1 MVSVVNLFGE
11 RGSSKAGV
19 TQRSARIVSLIP
31 SDLHQETSE
40 ESHRS
45 TLLFVT
51 CVVAALVIALPTL
64 YGQASTGTIT
74 GTVHDATG
82 AVVPGVTVTATNP
95 DTGLRRDTTTS
106 ASGDYTFVFLQPATY
121 GIEAESPGMQRAT
134 ITGIVLQVDQ
144 VARVDIEMT
153 VGEVTETVEVSADVV
168 ALQTD
173 NATLGHVI
181 ASKQITELPLN
192 GRQFLQ
198 LASLGPGVNPQ
209 VYASTSVNF
218 CCKSIAFFKTGQ
230 NAVTI
235 TANGQREY
243 SNMYLLDGVR
253 NRNPVGGAVAITPS
267 IEALEEFKLQ
277 TNSFSAE
284 YGSSPTTVNIVTRG
298 GSNSFH
304 GALFHFFR
312 NDALDARNFFD
323 GEVIPPFNQN
333 QFGGV
338 ISGPVIQD
346 STFFMVNFEGQ
357 RVRKANTLSGV
368 FPTQA
373 MRDGDFSAF
382 PTQIHEPFG
391 DAAVRD
397 NRIPLS
403 RFSRIYSSILPFIPL
418 PNIPGSGGASGVEGF
433 NFRND
438 PKDIKDSEQW
448 TARVDQ
454 RLSDFDNLLF
464 RYSTMDAPTLYPGAT
479 DLYGTEF
486 IYDGSN
492 MAITEV
498 HTFSPTV
505 INEFRFGFQT
515 SQNYRLAEGNFGDT
529 NYAQDVIG
537 LKNVSAKPSNFGLPA
552 FGVTGLSTVAP
563 NSFTP
568 QGGKYSEFQFMNQ
581 LAILRGTH
589 SFKIG
594 GAVIQHNY
602 DGVADLTPRGSLTY
616 NGQFT
621 SPDGQPGG
629 APFADMILGYPQIAS
644 VGQGDSE
651 TFLQYKSFHFFI
663 ADDWRITPKLSLS
676 LGIRWEYEQRY
687 HTKDN
692 GLNVFDVRVG
702 RVLLSRNGEVRDGIM
717 DPDWNN
723 VGPRIGLA
731 YRPFGEKTVFRA
743 AYGVFYDSFEYN
755 DVSFM
760 KLNAPDL
767 IFSIFPNPIA
777 NPENHDNWFP
787 DPGNSAFAPFGVNV
801 ENATPYYQHWNF
813 AIQREL
819 ASNLFWEVAYVGSKG
834 TKLPGRFNANQAFL
848 DRDPNNPT
856 PVASR
861 RRFEGFGDAFI
872 NSFDRT
878 SSYNSLQTKLER
890 RFSKGLSLLTAY
902 TWARTLDSVSSS
914 AYTPV
919 DIGCISCEWG
929 LSDLH
934 VKHRFTFSSV
944 YELPF
949 GRGRPL
955 LSNLA
960 GPADAI
966 LGGWQVNG
974 IVTLSSGLALSPG
987 GGNSN
992 TGGFVSNRPSVVS
1005 GCNPNDFPQRTVQK
1019 YFNPD
1024 CFFIQQTGTFG
1035 DSGRNVILGPG
1046 INNVDFS
1053 LFKNFPF
1060 AEGRQQ
1066 LQFRA
1071 EFFNFFNHAS
1081 FVDLSTNTNIASPN
1095 AGLIA
1100 TARDGRVVQFALKY
1114 RF

>member
-1 MVSVVNLFGE
+1 M
-11 RGSSKAGV
+11 
-19 TQRSARIVSLIP
+19 T
-31 SDLHQETSE
+31 
-40 ESHRS
+40 SHRS
-45 TLLFVT
+45 TLLVVA
-51 CVVAALVIALPTL
+51 CVVATQLGALPTL

-74 GTVHDATG
+74 GAVQDATG
-82 AVVPGVTVTATNP
+82 AVVPGVTVTLTNP
-95 DTGLRRDTTTS
+95 ETGWRRDTTSS
-106 ASGDYTFVFLQPATY
+106 ASGDYTFVFLQPGTY
-121 GIEAESPGMQRAT
+121 VVEAESPGMQRAT
-134 ITGIVLQVDQ
+134 IMGIVLQVDQ
-144 VARVDIEMT
+144 VARVDISMT
-153 VGEVTETVEVSADVV
+153 VGEVTETVEVIADVV

-198 LASLGPGVNPQ
+198 LAALGPGVNPQ

-243 SNMYLLDGVR
+243 SNMYLLDGVH

-304 GALFHFFR
+304 GAIFHFFR
-312 NDALDARNFFD
+312 NDRLDARNFFD

-338 ISGPVIQD
+338 ISGPVIKD
-346 STFFMVNFEGQ
+346 STFFMFNFEGQ
-357 RVRKANTLSGV
+357 RVRKANTLSGT
-368 FPTQA
+368 FATQA

-382 PTQIHEPFG
+382 PTQIYEPLT
-391 DAAVRD
+391 DAPIPN
-397 NRIPLS
+397 NRIPQS
-403 RFSRIYSSILPFIPL
+403 RSSQIYNSILPFIPL
-418 PNIPGSGGASGVEGF
+418 PNIAGAGGASGVEGF

-438 PKDIKDSEQW
+438 PKDIKDSDQW
-448 TARVDQ
+448 TARLDQ
-454 RLSDFDNLLF
+454 RISDFDNLLF
-464 RYSTMDAPTLYPGAT
+464 RYSTLDAPTLYPGAT

-505 INEFRFGFQT
+505 INEFRFGFQ
-515 SQNYRLAEGNFGDT
+515 SSRNFRLAEGNFGDT

-552 FGVTGLSTVAP
+552 FSVTGLSTVAP

-568 QGGKYSEFQFMNQ
+568 QGGKYNEYQFMDQ
-581 LAILRGTH
+581 LAILRGAH

-594 GAVIQHNY
+594 GAINQHNY
-602 DGVADLTPRGSLTY
+602 DGVADLNPRGSLAY

-629 APFADMILGYPQIAS
+629 VPYADFLLGFPQSAS

-651 TFLQYKSFHFFI
+651 TFLRYKSFHFFI
-663 ADDWRITPKLSLS
+663 TDDWKITSKLSLS

-687 HTKDN
+687 HDRDD

-702 RVLLSRNGEVRDGIM
+702 RVLRARDGEVRNGIM

-723 VGPRIGLA
+723 VAARIGLA
-731 YRPFGEKTVFRA
+731 YRPFGEKTVLRA

-755 DVSFM
+755 DIQFM

-767 IFSIFPNPIA
+767 IFSIFSNPLI
-777 NPENHDNWFP
+777 NPANHDTWFP
-787 DPGNSAFAPFGVNV
+787 DPGDSFFAPFGVNV

-813 AIQREL
+813 AVQREL
-819 ASNLFWEVAYVGSKG
+819 ASNLFLEVAYVGSKG
-834 TKLPGRFNANQAFL
+834 TKLPGRFNANQAYL
-848 DRDPNNPT
+848 DKDPNTPT
-856 PVASR
+856 PVDSR

-890 RFSKGLSLLTAY
+890 RFAQGLSLLAAY
-902 TWARTLDSVSSS
+902 TWGRTLDSVSSS

-949 GRGRPL
+949 GRGRAY
-955 LSNLA
+955 LSSLSGA
-960 GPADAI
+960 ADAL

-992 TGGFVSNRPSVVS
+992 TGGFVSNRPNVVG
-1005 GCNPNDFPQRTVQK
+1005 GCDPNDFPQGTVQQ
-1019 YFNPD
+1019 YFNPG

-1035 DSGRNVILGPG
+1035 NSGRNVILGPG

-1060 AEGRQQ
+1060 AEGNQQ

-1071 EFFNFFNHAS
+1071 EFFNFFNHPS
-1081 FVDLSTNTNIASPN
+1081 FVDLSVNTNIASGN
-1095 AGLIA
+1095 AGLIS

>member
-1 MVSVVNLFGE
+1 MSPRQPIPLLTACIVAILVATPNL
-11 RGSSKAGV
+11 
-19 TQRSARIVSLIP
+19 L
-31 SDLHQETSE
+31 
-40 ESHRS
+40 
-45 TLLFVT
+45 
-51 CVVAALVIALPTL
+51 
-64 YGQASTGTIT
+64 GQASTGTIT
-74 GTVHDATG
+74 GTVQDPTG
-82 AVVPGVTVTATNP
+82 AVVPGATVTLSNP
-95 DTGLRRDTTTS
+95 ETGLERDATTS
-106 ASGDYTFVFLQPATY
+106 ANGDYTFVFLQPATY
-121 GIEAESPGMQRAT
+121 AVEVEAPGMQRAT
-134 ITGIVLQVDQ
+134 VAGIVLQVDQ
-144 VARVDIEMT
+144 VARVDVAMT
-153 VGEVTETVEVSADVV
+153 VGEVTETVEVTADPV

-243 SNMYLLDGVR
+243 SNMYLLDGVH

-298 GSNSFH
+298 GSNAFH

-312 NDALDARNFFD
+312 NDRLDARNFFD
-323 GEVIPPFNQN
+323 AEIPPFNQN

-338 ISGPVIQD
+338 VSGPIVRD
-346 STFFMVNFEGQ
+346 RTFFMFNYEGQ
-357 RVRKANTLSGV
+357 RVRKANTLSGT
-368 FPTQA
+368 FATQP
-373 MRDGDFSAF
+373 MRDGDFGAF
-382 PTQIHEPFG
+382 PTQIYEPLS
-391 DAAVRD
+391 DDPIRN
-397 NRIPLS
+397 NRIPQS
-403 RFSRIYSSILPFIPL
+403 RFSRVYNNILPFVPL
-418 PNIPGSGGASGVEGF
+418 PNIPGAGGATGVEGF

-438 PKDIKDSEQW
+438 PKDIKDSDQW
-448 TARVDQ
+448 TGRVDQ
-454 RLSDFDNLLF
+454 RISDYDNLLF
-464 RYSTMDAPTLYPGAT
+464 RYSTLDAPTLFPGAT

-492 MAITEV
+492 IAATEV

-505 INEFRFGFQT
+505 INEFRFGFQR
-515 SQNYRLAEGNFGDT
+515 SRNFRLAEGNFGET

-537 LKNVSAKPSNFGLPA
+537 LNNVSAKPSNFGLPR
-552 FGVTGLSTVAP
+552 FGVTGLSPVAP

-568 QGGKYSEFQFMNQ
+568 QGGKYDEFQFMDQ
-581 LAILRGTH
+581 LAVLRGAH
-589 SFKIG
+589 SFKLG
-594 GAVIQHNY
+594 GAIIQHNY
-602 DGVADLTPRGSLTY
+602 DGVADLNPRGSLAY

-629 APFADMILGYPQIAS
+629 VPYADMLLGFPQSAS

-651 TFLQYKSFHFFI
+651 TYLRYKSFHFFL
-663 ADDWRITPKLSLS
+663 ADDWKVTPKLSLS
-676 LGIRWEYEQRY
+676 FGIRWEYEQRY
-687 HTKDN
+687 HDRDN

-702 RVLLSRNGEVRDGIM
+702 RVLRSRDGEVRNGIL

-723 VGPRIGLA
+723 VAPRFGLA
-731 YRPFGEKTVFRA
+731 YRPFDEKTVFRV

-755 DVSFM
+755 DIQFM

-767 IFSIFPNPIA
+767 IFSIFSNPLI
-777 NPENHDNWFP
+777 NPANHDSWFP
-787 DPGNSAFAPFGVNV
+787 DPGDSFFAPFGMNV

-848 DRDPNNPT
+848 DQDPNHPT
-856 PVASR
+856 PVDSR
-861 RRFEGFGDAFI
+861 RRFAGFGDAFI

-878 SSYNSLQTKLER
+878 SSYHSLQTKLER
-890 RFSKGLSLLTAY
+890 RFAQGLSFLAAY
-902 TWARTLDSVSSS
+902 TWGKTLDSVSSS

-949 GRGRPL
+949 GRGQAF
-955 LSNLA
+955 LSNLSGAA
-960 GPADAI
+960 GAM
-966 LGGWQVNG
+966 LGGWQANG

-992 TGGFVSNRPSVVS
+992 TGGFVSNRPSVVG
-1005 GCNPNDFPQRTVQK
+1005 GCDPNDYPQRTVQK
-1019 YFNPD
+1019 YFNPE

-1035 DSGRNVILGPG
+1035 NSGRNVILGPG

-1053 LFKNFPF
+1053 LFKNFF
-1060 AEGRQQ
+1060 LGTGEHQF
-1066 LQFRA
+1066 QFRA
-1071 EFFNFFNHAS
+1071 EFFNFFNHAQ
-1081 FVDLSTNTNIASPN
+1081 FVDLSLNTNIASPN
-1095 AGLIA
+1095 AGLIS
-1100 TARDGRVVQFALKY
+1100 TARDGRVIQFALKY